1 MSFSEINK
9 STQSIDIPMSR
20 FIYCNNF
27 IVFIINIYVG
37 QDIYNKLIF

>member
-9 STQSIDIPMSR
+9 RTQSTNIPMSR
-20 FIYCNNF
+20 FIYCNN
-27 IVFIINIYVG
+27 ILASIINTYVE

>member
-9 STQSIDIPMSR
+9 SMQSTNILMSR
-20 FIYCNNF
+20 FIYCSNI
-27 IVFIINIYVG
+27 IVFIINTYVE